1 MSDPRPP
8 MDLTHDELLELG
20 AAFVLDAL
28 DPDELEAVR
37 AHLASCPLD
46 HGELAELASVVP
58 LLAEDIP
65 QVEPPA
71 GLRDRILAAA
81 AADAA
86 GAEPATATAVA
97 ASSGPITAAPAAAA
111 GAGPSTE
118 MASAAPIAFPSAEE
132 RTARAERTRTSRG
145 TWILRIAAVLAI
157 VALTGWNLLLQGQLS
172 TARTFEQQ
180 VASVVDAASQPGSLT
195 AVLRPATGGPS
206 GIAAITADGDM
217 SIALRD
223 LPATTGSQVYEAWMI
238 GGDGVPIA
246 LGGFPQRS
254 DGTAYMEAPGIPTS
268 PGIVIALTLEPN
280 AGNTAPAGPVVTSGT
295 TTATG

>member
-1 MSDPRPP
+1 MTTPRPP
-8 MDLTHDELLELG
+8 MDLTHDEALELG

-28 DPDELEAVR
+28 DADELDAMR
-37 AHLASCPLD
+37 AHLATCPLEHD
-46 HGELAELASVVP
+46 ELVALASAVP
-58 LLAEDIP
+58 VLAAGIP
-65 QVEPPA
+65 QLEPSA

-81 AADAA
+81 AADVADRTSTAPGPVTDQPVQERTQPVAA
-86 GAEPATATAVA
+86 ATAAT
-97 ASSGPITAAPAAAA
+97 
-111 GAGPSTE
+111 
-118 MASAAPIAFPSAEE
+118 APIAFPSAEE
-132 RTARAERTRTSRG
+132 RTARAERKTSRG
-145 TWILRIAAVLAI
+145 TWFLRIAAVLAI
-157 VALTGWNLLLQGQLS
+157 VALTGWNVLLQGQLS

-195 AVLRPATGGPS
+195 AVLRPASGGPS
-206 GIAAITADGDM
+206 GIAAITSDGKM

-223 LPATTGSQVYEAWMI
+223 LAPTTGSQVYEAWMI

-246 LGGFPQRS
+246 LGGFPQGS
-254 DGTAYMEAPGIPTS
+254 GGTAYMEAPGIPTS